1 MKADGASRTVPISHL
16 SSTPRTSTILVHNG
30 AVRSAAKTVRQSVT
44 LPANL
49 ASQVRGLAKTR
60 RVSTNRI
67 LVELV
72 ENGIEAEKR
81 KQQEFFELT
90 ERFRNATDPK
100 EVNRLGDQLGRM
112 VFG

>member
-1 MKADGASRTVPISHL
+1 M
-16 SSTPRTSTILVHNG
+16 
-30 AVRSAAKTVRQSVT
+30 RSVTKPVRQSIT
-44 LPANL
+44 LPGTL
-49 ASQVRGLAKTR
+49 ASQIRTLAKTR
-60 RVSTNRI
+60 RVSANRM

-81 KQQEFFELT
+81 KQQEFFDLA

-100 EVNRLGDQLGRM
+100 EVKRLGDQLGRM